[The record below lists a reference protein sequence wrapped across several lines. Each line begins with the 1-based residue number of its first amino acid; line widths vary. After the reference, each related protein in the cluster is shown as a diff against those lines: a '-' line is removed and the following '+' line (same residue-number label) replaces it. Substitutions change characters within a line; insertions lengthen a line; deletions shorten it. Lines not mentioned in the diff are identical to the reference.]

1 MTLQPGNPMTKVLMA
16 LLVFEVIVF
25 GLSIATMVQVDEVA
39 LLPALAAGGGAS
51 VLAVA
56 AAATMRRPLGYA
68 LGWLTQLVALALG
81 LLTPSMFAMGGV
93 FVLLWV
99 ITFVLGRRLDAL
111 RATGGQ

>member
-1 MTLQPGNPMTKVLMA
+1 MTLQPGNPMTKVLTA

-25 GLSIATMVQVDEVA
+25 GLSIATMVQVDDVPVGA
-39 LLPALAAGGGAS
+39 ALAAGGGATA
-51 VLAVA
+51 LAVVA
-56 AAATMRRPLGYA
+56 AGLMRRPVGFA

-99 ITFVLGRRLDAL
+99 ITFVLGRRLDRL
-111 RATGGQ
+111 RLEGAQ

>member
-25 GLSIATMVQVDEVA
+25 GLSIATMVQVDGVA
-39 LLPALAAGGGAS
+39 LVPAVAAGGGAS

-56 AAATMRRPLGYA
+56 AAATLRRPVGFV
-68 LGWLTQLVALALG
+68 LGWLTQAAALG
-81 LLTPSMFAMGGV
+81 LGALTPSMFAMGGV

-99 ITFVLGRRLDAL
+99 ITFVLGRRLDGL
-111 RATGGQ
+111 RATGAQ